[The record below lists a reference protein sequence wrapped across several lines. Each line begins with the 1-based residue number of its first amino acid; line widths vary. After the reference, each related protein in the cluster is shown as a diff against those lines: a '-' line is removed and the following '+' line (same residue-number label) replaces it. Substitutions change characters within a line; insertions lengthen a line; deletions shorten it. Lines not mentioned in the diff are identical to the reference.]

1 MDLESIIQREVS
13 QQEKNK
19 YHINTY
25 MWNLGK
31 CIDALMCK
39 AEIETQMERTDIWI
53 PKGKWSG
60 QEERGD
66 WN

>member
-1 MDLESIIQREVS
+1 
-13 QQEKNK
+13 
-19 YHINTY
+19 

>member
-1 MDLESIIQREVS
+1 
-13 QQEKNK
+13 
-19 YHINTY
+19 

-66 WN
+66 WNRHIYIIDTMYKTDDY